1 MNTYVFIPA
10 RYGSSRL
17 PGKPL
22 KLINGKPMIQ
32 HVYERIAKAKGLAGV
47 YVATDDERIR
57 EVVEGFGGK
66 VVMTPAEAAS
76 GTDRIAAAANA
87 VGLKDD
93 DLIVNVQGDQPLVH
107 HESIEDVIAPFFA
120 DDYDGSFEMSTL
132 SFKIVNEAE
141 ITNPK
146 DVKLVTDVNGFA
158 LYFSRATIPHGRDY
172 WDHDS
177 FKHLGVYAYT
187 KRFVDSFNA
196 LPMGRLEDIEK
207 LEQLRALEYGHKIKV
222 VESQWDSPEVDLPG
236 DIAVMEALLT
246 AESLAQPN

>member
-22 KLINGKPMIQ
+22 KLIDGQPMIQ
-32 HVYERIAKAKGLAGV
+32 HVYERISKAKGLAGV
-47 YVATDDERIR
+47 YIATDDIRIK
-57 EVVEGFGGK
+57 EVVEAFGGK
-66 VVMTPAEAAS
+66 VIMTPIEAAS
-76 GTDRIAAAANA
+76 GTDRIAAAANTL
-87 VGLKDD
+87 GLQAD

-107 HESIEDVIAPFFA
+107 PESIEDVISPFMA
-120 DDYDGSFEMSTL
+120 DDYDGSFQMSTL

-146 DVKLVTDVNGFA
+146 DVKMVMDVNGFA
-158 LYFSRATIPHGRDY
+158 LYFSRATIPYGRDY

-177 FKHLGVYAYT
+177 FKHLGIYAYT
-187 KRFVDSFNA
+187 KGFVDTFNA
-196 LPMGRLEDIEK
+196 LPMGKLEDIEK

-222 VESQWDSPEVDLPG
+222 VESKWDSPEVDLPG
-236 DIAVMEALLT
+236 DIAIMEALLQT
-246 AESLAQPN
+246 GH

>member
-22 KLINGKPMIQ
+22 KLIDGKPMIQ
-32 HVYERIAKAKGLAGV
+32 HVYERISKAQGLAGV
-47 YVATDDERIR
+47 YIATDDDRIK
-57 EVVEGFGGK
+57 EVAEAFGGK
-66 VVMTPAEAAS
+66 VVMTPVEAAS

-87 VGLKDD
+87 LGLQDE

-107 HESIEDVIAPFFA
+107 HESIEDVIAPFLA
-120 DDYDGSFEMSTL
+120 PDYDKSFEMSTL
-132 SFKIVNEAE
+132 SFKIVNESE

-187 KRFVDSFNA
+187 KRFVDTFNA

-207 LEQLRALEYGHKIKV
+207 LEQLRALEFGHKIKV
-222 VESQWDSPEVDLPG
+222 VQSQYDSPEVDLPG
-236 DIAVMEALLT
+236 DIAIMEALLQ
-246 AESLAQPN
+246 AGH

>member
-22 KLINGKPMIQ
+22 KLIDGKPMVQ
-32 HVYERIAKAKGLAGV
+32 HVYERISKAQGLAGV
-47 YVATDDERIR
+47 YIATDDERIK
-57 EVVEGFGGK
+57 EVVEAFGGK
-66 VVMTPAEAAS
+66 VVMTPIEAAS
-76 GTDRIAAAANA
+76 GTDRIAAAAKA
-87 VGLKDD
+87 VGLNDD

-107 HESIEDVIAPFFA
+107 PESIEDVIAPFLA
-120 DDYDGSFEMSTL
+120 EDYDKSFEMSTL
-132 SFKIVNEAE
+132 SFKIINEAE

-158 LYFSRATIPHGRDY
+158 LYFSRATIPYGRDY

-187 KRFVDSFNA
+187 KRFVDLFNS
-196 LPMGRLEDIEK
+196 LPMGTLEDIEK

-222 VESQWDSPEVDLPG
+222 VQSQYDSPEVDLPG
-236 DIAVMEALLT
+236 DIAIMEALLQ
-246 AESLAQPN
+246 AGH

>member
-1 MNTYVFIPA
+1 MQTYVFIPA

-22 KLINGKPMIQ
+22 KLIAGKPMIQ
-32 HVYERIAKAKGLAGV
+32 HVYERIAKAEGLAGV
-47 YVATDDERIR
+47 YVATDDERIAQ
-57 EVVEGFGGK
+57 VVRDFGGE
-66 VVMTPAEAAS
+66 VVMTPVEAAS

-87 VGLKDD
+87 LNLEDD
-93 DLIVNVQGDQPLVH
+93 ALIVNVQGDQPLVH
-107 HESIEDVIAPFFA
+107 HESIEAVISPFFA
-120 DDYDGSFEMSTL
+120 DDYDGTFQMSTL
-132 SFKIVNEAE
+132 SFKIVNQAE
-141 ITNPK
+141 ITSPK
-146 DVKLVTDVNGFA
+146 DVKLVTDINDFA

-187 KRFVDSFNA
+187 KGFVDQFNA

-222 VESQWDSPEVDLPG
+222 VLSQYDSPEVDVPG
-236 DIAVMEALLT
+236 DIEMMEALL
-246 AESLAQPN
+246 LAGH

>member
-1 MNTYVFIPA
+1 MNIYVFIPA

-22 KLINGKPMIQ
+22 KPINGKPMIQ
-32 HVYERIAKAKGLAGV
+32 HVYERIAEAEGLQGV
-47 YVATDDERIR
+47 YVATDDERIKT
-57 EVVEGFGGK
+57 VVESFGGK
-66 VVMTPAEAAS
+66 VVMTPVEAAS
-76 GTDRIAAAANA
+76 GTDRIAAAASA
-87 VGLKDD
+87 LGLKDD

-107 HESIEDVIAPFFA
+107 HESIEDVIAPFLA
-120 DDYDGSFEMSTL
+120 DDYNGAFEMSTL

-146 DVKLVTDVNGFA
+146 DVKVVTDIDGFA

-187 KRFVDSFNA
+187 KRFVDLFNT

-207 LEQLRALEYGHKIKV
+207 LEQLRALEFGHKIKV
-222 VESQWDSPEVDLPG
+222 VESKWDSPEVDLPG
-236 DIAVMEALLT
+236 DIAMMEALLI
-246 AESLAQPN
+246 AGH

>member
-1 MNTYVFIPA
+1 MNTFVFIPA

-32 HVYERIAKAKGLAGV
+32 HVYERIAKAQGLAGV
-47 YVATDDERIR
+47 YVATDDDRIR

-87 VGLKDD
+87 LGLQDD

-107 HESIEDVIAPFFA
+107 HESIEDVIAPFLA
-120 DDYDGSFEMSTL
+120 PDYDGSFEMSTL

-146 DVKLVTDVNGFA
+146 DVKLVTDVYGFA

-187 KRFVDSFNA
+187 KRFVDTFNA

-236 DIAVMEALLT
+236 DIAIMEALLQ
-246 AESLAQPN
+246 AGH

>member
-1 MNTYVFIPA
+1 MMKTIVFIPA

-22 KLINGKPMIQ
+22 KLIDGKPMIQ
-32 HVYERIAKAKGLAGV
+32 HVFERVAKAKGLDGV
-47 YVATDDERIR
+47 YVATDDTRIAD
-57 EVVEGFGGK
+57 VVKGFGGE
-66 VVMTPAEAAS
+66 VVMTPAEAQS
-76 GTDRIAAAANA
+76 GTDRIAAAAEA
-87 VGLKDD
+87 VGLADE
-93 DLIVNVQGDQPLVH
+93 DLIINVQGDQPLVH
-107 HESIEDVIAPFFA
+107 PESIEAVISPFKA
-120 DDYDGSFEMSTL
+120 ADYDGSFEMSTL

-177 FKHLGVYAYT
+177 YKHLGIYAYT
-187 KRFVDSFNA
+187 KRFVDRFNQ
-196 LPMGRLEDIEK
+196 LPMSRLEEIEK
-207 LEQLRALEYGHKIKV
+207 LEQLRALEFGHKIKV

-236 DIAVMEALLT
+236 DLEIMEALLQ
-246 AESLAQPN
+246 AGH

>member
-22 KLINGKPMIQ
+22 KLIDGKPMIQ
-32 HVYERIAKAKGLAGV
+32 HVYDRVSKAQGLAGV
-47 YVATDDERIR
+47 YIATDDERIKA
-57 EVVEGFGGK
+57 VVEDFGGK
-66 VVMTPAEAAS
+66 VVMTPIEAAS

-87 VGLKDD
+87 LGLKDD

-107 HESIEDVIAPFFA
+107 HKSIEDVIAPFLA
-120 DDYDGSFEMSTL
+120 KNYNKSFEMSTL
-132 SFKIVNEAE
+132 SFKIINEAE

-146 DVKLVTDVNGFA
+146 DVKIVTDVNDFA

-187 KRFVDSFNA
+187 KRFVDTFNA
-196 LPMGRLEDIEK
+196 LPMGKLEDIEK
-207 LEQLRALEYGHKIKV
+207 LEQLRVLEYGHKIKIV
-222 VESQWDSPEVDLPG
+222 QSQYDSPEVDLPG
-236 DIAVMEALLT
+236 DIAIIEALLQ
-246 AESLAQPN
+246 AGH

>member
-1 MNTYVFIPA
+1 MKTYVFIPA

-32 HVYERIAKAKGLAGV
+32 HVFERISKANGIEAV
-47 YVATDDERIR
+47 YVATDDDRIR
-57 EVVEGFGGK
+57 DAVESFGGK
-66 VVMTPAEAAS
+66 VVMTPPEAES
-76 GTDRIAAAANA
+76 GTDRIAQAAAQ
-87 VGLKDD
+87 LDLTDD

-107 HESIEDVIAPFFA
+107 AESIEAVIAPFKA
-120 DDYDGSFEMSTL
+120 EDYDGSFEMSTL

-141 ITNPK
+141 ITSPK
-146 DVKLVTDVNGFA
+146 DVKLVTDVHDFA

-187 KRFVDSFNA
+187 KRFVDLFNQ
-196 LPMGRLEDIEK
+196 LPMGKLEDIEK
-207 LEQLRALEYGHKIKV
+207 LEQLRALEFGHKIKV
-222 VESQWDSPEVDLPG
+222 VESRWDSPEVDVPG
-236 DIAVMEALLT
+236 DIEIMEALLD
-246 AESLAQPN
+246 SGH

>member
-32 HVYERIAKAKGLAGV
+32 HVYERIAQAQGLKGV
-47 YVATDDERIR
+47 YVATDDDRIKS
-57 EVVEGFGGK
+57 VVEEFGGQ

-76 GTDRIAAAANA
+76 GTDRIAAAASA

-107 HESIEDVIAPFFA
+107 HESIEDVIAPFMA
-120 DDYDGSFEMSTL
+120 ADYDGSFEMSTL

-187 KRFVDSFNA
+187 KRFVDLFNT

-207 LEQLRALEYGHKIKV
+207 LEQLRALEFGHKIKV
-222 VESQWDSPEVDLPG
+222 VESKWDSPEVDLPG
-236 DIAVMEALLT
+236 DIAIMEALLM
-246 AESLAQPN
+246 AGH

>member
-1 MNTYVFIPA
+1 MKTVVFIPA

-22 KLINGKPMIQ
+22 KQIAGKPMIQ
-32 HVYERIAKAKGLAGV
+32 HVYERVAKAEGLDGI
-47 YVATDDERIR
+47 YVATDDERIA
-57 EVVEGFGGK
+57 EVVRGFGGE
-66 VVMTPAEAAS
+66 VVMTPEAAQS
-76 GTDRIAAAANA
+76 GTDRIAAAAEA
-87 VGLKDD
+87 VGLEDK

-107 HESIEDVIAPFFA
+107 HESIEAVLSPFHAP
-120 DDYDGSFEMSTL
+120 DYDGSFEMSTL

-146 DVKLVTDVNGFA
+146 DVKLITDVNGFA

-177 FKHLGVYAYT
+177 YKHLGVYAYT
-187 KRFVDSFNA
+187 KRFVDAFNR

-236 DIAVMEALLT
+236 DIEIMEALL
-246 AESLAQPN
+246 LAGH

>member
-22 KLINGKPMIQ
+22 KLIDGKPMIQ
-32 HVYERIAKAKGLAGV
+32 HVYERISKAQGLAGV
-47 YVATDDERIR
+47 YIATDDERIK
-57 EVVEGFGGK
+57 EVVEAFGGK
-66 VVMTPAEAAS
+66 VVMTPVEAAS
-76 GTDRIAAAANA
+76 GTDRIAAAAKA
-87 VGLKDD
+87 IGLADD

-107 HESIEDVIAPFFA
+107 PQSIEDVIAPFLA
-120 DDYDGSFEMSTL
+120 DEYDKSFEMSTL

-146 DVKLVTDVNGFA
+146 DVKLVTDINGFA

-187 KRFVDSFNA
+187 KRFVDIFNA
-196 LPMGRLEDIEK
+196 LPMGTLEDIEK

-222 VESQWDSPEVDLPG
+222 VQSQYDSPEVDLPG
-236 DIAVMEALLT
+236 DIAIMEALLQ
-246 AESLAQPN
+246 AGH

>member
-1 MNTYVFIPA
+1 MNTFVFIPA

-32 HVYERIAKAKGLAGV
+32 HVYERIAKAQGLAGV

-57 EVVEGFGGK
+57 EVVEAFGGQ

-87 VGLKDD
+87 LGLKDD

-107 HESIEDVIAPFFA
+107 HESIEDVIAPFLA
-120 DDYDGSFEMSTL
+120 ADYDGSFEMSTL

-146 DVKLVTDVNGFA
+146 DVKLVTDVYGFA

-187 KRFVDSFNA
+187 KRFVDTFNA

-236 DIAVMEALLT
+236 DIAMMEALLQ
-246 AESLAQPN
+246 AGH

>member
-1 MNTYVFIPA
+1 MKTYVFIPA

-22 KLINGKPMIQ
+22 KLINGQPMIQ
-32 HVYERIAKAKGLAGV
+32 HVFERISKARGIEAV
-47 YVATDDERIR
+47 YVATDDERIKT
-57 EVVEGFGGK
+57 VVEEFGGQ
-66 VVMTPAEAAS
+66 VVMTPPEAES
-76 GTDRIAAAANA
+76 GTDRIAQAAKE
-87 VGLKDD
+87 VGLSND
-93 DLIVNVQGDQPLVH
+93 DLIVNVQGDQPLVNQG
-107 HESIEDVIAPFFA
+107 SIEAVIAPFKA
-120 DDYDGSFEMSTL
+120 ADYDGSFEMSTL

-141 ITNPK
+141 ITSPK

-187 KRFVDSFNA
+187 KRFVDTFNT

-207 LEQLRALEYGHKIKV
+207 LEQLRALEFGHKIKV

-236 DIAVMEALLT
+236 DIEIMEALLN
-246 AESLAQPN
+246 AGH

>member
-1 MNTYVFIPA
+1 MKTYVFIPA

-32 HVYERIAKAKGLAGV
+32 HVFERISKAQGIEAV
-47 YVATDDERIR
+47 YVATDDDRIKDA
-57 EVVEGFGGK
+57 VEAFGGN
-66 VVMTPAEAAS
+66 VIMTPPEAES
-76 GTDRIAAAANA
+76 GTDRIAQAAAQLQLEA
-87 VGLKDD
+87 D

-107 HESIEDVIAPFFA
+107 SESIEAVISPFT
-120 DDYDGSFEMSTL
+120 DENYDGSFEMSTL

-141 ITNPK
+141 ITSPK

-177 FKHLGVYAYT
+177 YKHLGVYAYT
-187 KRFVDSFNA
+187 KRFVDTFNE

-207 LEQLRALEYGHKIKV
+207 LEQLRALEFGHKIKV
-222 VESQWDSPEVDLPG
+222 VESLWDSPEVDVPG
-236 DIAVMEALLT
+236 DIEIMEALLN
-246 AESLAQPN
+246 AGH

>member
-1 MNTYVFIPA
+1 MNIYVFIPA

-22 KLINGKPMIQ
+22 KPINGKPMIQ
-32 HVYERIAKAKGLAGV
+32 HVYERIAEAEGLQGV
-47 YVATDDERIR
+47 YVATDDERIKT
-57 EVVEGFGGK
+57 VVESFGGK
-66 VVMTPAEAAS
+66 VVMTPVEAAS
-76 GTDRIAAAANA
+76 GTDRIAAAASA
-87 VGLKDD
+87 LDLKDD

-107 HESIEDVIAPFFA
+107 HESIEDVIAPFLA
-120 DDYDGSFEMSTL
+120 DDYKGAFEMSTL

-146 DVKLVTDVNGFA
+146 DVKVVTDIDGFA

-187 KRFVDSFNA
+187 KRFVDLFNT

-207 LEQLRALEYGHKIKV
+207 LEQLRALEFGHKIKV
-222 VESQWDSPEVDLPG
+222 VESKWDSPEVDLPG
-236 DIAVMEALLT
+236 DIAMMEALLI
-246 AESLAQPN
+246 AGH